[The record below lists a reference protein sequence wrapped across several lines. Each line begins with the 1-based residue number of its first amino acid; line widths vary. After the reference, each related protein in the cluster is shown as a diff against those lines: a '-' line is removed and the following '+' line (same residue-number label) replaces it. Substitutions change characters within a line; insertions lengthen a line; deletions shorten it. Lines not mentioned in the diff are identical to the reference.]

1 MTSDESFVNSTIS
14 NVAKVHTGYDFLI
27 GLTLAI
33 SSSFFIGSSFVLK
46 KKTLIKLSNN
56 QDEENEKKNLRAA
69 DGGHGYLKDWLWWT
83 GFLTSKTYTSC
94 FLVAAF
100 LYSNV

>member
-14 NVAKVHTGYDFLI
+14 NVAKAHTGYDFLI

-56 QDEENEKKNLRAA
+56 QDEENEKTYNKEVMVDPENKNKQRSI
-69 DGGHGYLKDWLWWT
+69 T
-83 GFLTSKTYTSC
+83 R
-94 FLVAAF
+94 
-100 LYSNV
+100 